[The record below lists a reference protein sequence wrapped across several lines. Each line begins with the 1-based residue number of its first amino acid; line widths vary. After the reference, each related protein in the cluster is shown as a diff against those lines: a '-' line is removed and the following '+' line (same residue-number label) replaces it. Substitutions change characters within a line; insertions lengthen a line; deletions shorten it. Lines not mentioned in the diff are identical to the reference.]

1 MENNIIKCEIC
12 GKEMLKKKIN
22 KEIEYNGNKI
32 EFKEIEAYICDECNN
47 VILES
52 KEVKMIENLLKSFK
66 KNEDLS
72 ILNLDET
79 AELLRV
85 SNQTIYNMIKEG
97 RLKAYKIGREWR
109 FMKKDIESFIYSSSS
124 MISAKGGKGEEKDIE
139 KIKRKLGILDNEQ

>member
-22 KEIEYNGNKI
+22 KEIEYDGNKI
-32 EFKEIEAYICDECNN
+32 EFKEIEAYVCDECNN

-79 AELLRV
+79 A
-85 SNQTIYNMIKEG
+85 
-97 RLKAYKIGREWR
+97 
-109 FMKKDIESFIYSSSS
+109 
-124 MISAKGGKGEEKDIE
+124 
-139 KIKRKLGILDNEQ
+139 

>member
-52 KEVKMIENLLKSFK
+52 KEVK
-66 KNEDLS
+66 
-72 ILNLDET
+72 
-79 AELLRV
+79 
-85 SNQTIYNMIKEG
+85 
-97 RLKAYKIGREWR
+97 
-109 FMKKDIESFIYSSSS
+109 
-124 MISAKGGKGEEKDIE
+124 
-139 KIKRKLGILDNEQ
+139 

>member
-1 MENNIIKCEIC
+1 
-12 GKEMLKKKIN
+12 
-22 KEIEYNGNKI
+22 
-32 EFKEIEAYICDECNN
+32 
-47 VILES
+47 
-52 KEVKMIENLLKSFK
+52 MIENLLKSFK

-109 FMKKDIESFIYSSSS
+109 FMKK
-124 MISAKGGKGEEKDIE
+124 
-139 KIKRKLGILDNEQ
+139 ILNHLYTHLLL

>member
-52 KEVKMIENLLKSFK
+52 KEVKMIENLYLFYF
-66 KNEDLS
+66 LT
-72 ILNLDET
+72 NL
-79 AELLRV
+79 LL
-85 SNQTIYNMIKEG
+85 TFFH
-97 RLKAYKIGREWR
+97 L
-109 FMKKDIESFIYSSSS
+109 
-124 MISAKGGKGEEKDIE
+124 
-139 KIKRKLGILDNEQ
+139 L

>member
-32 EFKEIEAYICDECNN
+32 EFKEIEAYTCDECNN

-124 MISAKGGKGEEKDIE
+124 MIAAKGGKGEEKDIE